1 MSNTTTLDPKTV
13 YAGVQEHYGSTAKN
27 DNSDS
32 DYAAKV
38 ASAFGYSKEELTHA
52 PAESNLGL
60 SCGNP
65 FAIANIREGETV
77 IDLGSGAGFDVF
89 QAAKKV
95 GPSGKVIGVDMNKDM
110 LERAYGIKQKI
121 NAENTSFVESKLT
134 DINLP
139 DATADC
145 VISNCVINLVPE
157 AEKPSAYSE
166 MFRLLKPRGRLAVSD
181 ILLKQ
186 DMPNELKSD
195 MALYVG
201 CISGASRQEEC
212 EKYLSDA
219 GFKGTLIVADNSDL
233 NVYKTASK
241 DNEVLGCCGPASKS
255 ASSHCGSKDEE
266 KKIEKQKDVDLNEWA
281 GSFKIYAVKP
291 EN

>member
-1 MSNTTTLDPKTV
+1 MSNTTTLDSKNI

-27 DNSDS
+27 DNNDS
-32 DYAAKV
+32 DYGAKV
-38 ASAFGYSKEELTHA
+38 ASAFGYSKEELTNA

-65 FAIANIREGETV
+65 FAIANLREGETV

-95 GPSGKVIGVDMNKDM
+95 GLSGKVIGVDMNKDM
-110 LERAYGIKQKI
+110 LERANGIKQKI
-121 NAENTSFVESKLT
+121 NAENTSFMESKLT

-139 DATADC
+139 DATTDC
-145 VISNCVINLVPE
+145 IISNCVINLVPE
-157 AEKPSAYSE
+157 AEKPLAYSE
-166 MFRLLKPRGRLAVSD
+166 MFRLLKPKGRIAVSD

-201 CISGASRQEEC
+201 CISGASRREEC
-212 EKYLSDA
+212 KRYLRDA
-219 GFKGTLIVADNSDL
+219 GFKDTLIVADNSDL
-233 NVYKTASK
+233 NVYKTASEA
-241 DNEVLGCCGPASKS
+241 NEVLGCCGPASKS
-255 ASSHCGSKDEE
+255 ASSCCGSKDEE
-266 KKIEKQKDVDLNEWA
+266 KKVEKQKDIDLNEWA